1 MGSSDALLSTSF
13 KPLLHGAASGG
24 MPGPVQR
31 ALEAVVRQL
40 NQEQVSCLVSCAG
53 SVPAMSIPAN
63 IVSQYSRPGP
73 QQLVQPDGRSV
84 QCVTSET
91 LSCCALQKSGKCFH
105 ASEFRLAFAPQL
117 FFASRSWQRA
127 GPVAPCIH
135 AGRRP

>member
-53 SVPAMSIPAN
+53 SVPAMSTPAKSSASKAAKAPN
-63 IVSQYSRPGP
+63 NWSSQMAD
-73 QQLVQPDGRSV
+73 QCSV
-84 QCVTSET
+84 CQ
-91 LSCCALQKSGKCFH
+91 AK
-105 ASEFRLAFAPQL
+105 P
-117 FFASRSWQRA
+117 
-127 GPVAPCIH
+127 
-135 AGRRP
+135 